1 MQVLNP
7 QSMNWTLIWNMVSVD
22 VSTSRISRWDAPGI
36 GAAPKSTYKKKEK
49 EIWDTDTQR
58 RPCTDRSRVVTNQRT
73 LGERLEARR
82 GETGFSSR
90 AQGGSAASPT
100 PWFCRL
106 QNGERMHCCCFM
118 SPSLRSL
125 PNILIFHRRYFI
137 KENIF
142 LSNEIHALQLGI
154 ARNQSTSKRGT
165 YTCAD
170 TLIAFP
176 TGVLHHQNMEHDF
189 SGHFLTSSK
198 VNM

>member
-36 GAAPKSTYKKKEK
+36 GAGPKSTYKKKER

-90 AQGGSAASPT
+90 VQGGSAASPT

-142 LSNEIHALQLGI
+142 LSTKYMLCSWGLPEIK
-154 ARNQSTSKRGT
+154 ARLSEE
-165 YTCAD
+165 
-170 TLIAFP
+170 LIHVP
-176 TGVLHHQNMEHDF
+176 IPL
-189 SGHFLTSSK
+189 
-198 VNM
+198 